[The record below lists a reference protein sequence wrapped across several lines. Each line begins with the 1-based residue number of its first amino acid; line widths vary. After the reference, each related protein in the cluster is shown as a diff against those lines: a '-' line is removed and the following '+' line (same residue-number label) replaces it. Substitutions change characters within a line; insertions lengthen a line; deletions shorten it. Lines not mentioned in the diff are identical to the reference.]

1 MNWGHYKSFY
11 ANHNLSSPFL
21 SYVQYKQSYY
31 WKQQIFLAKQFPPQA
46 ESLIALDVV
55 SWQHGGAGK
64 KKNDVRS
71 GAELFLVSLISF
83 HRAPVLKSSQRVL
96 LVWLFCC
103 TMWES
108 GSKIS
113 SQLWLSLPY
122 NWVPAAPMDQLIAS
136 AVYEIHPG
144 LWQLAL

>member
-1 MNWGHYKSFY
+1 MNWAFMQTTISPL
-11 ANHNLSSPFL
+11 LSSPMCNTNSHIIENNKYFW
-21 SYVQYKQSYY
+21 QNN
-31 WKQQIFLAKQFPPQA
+31 
-46 ESLIALDVV
+46 SLHRLKALLPWT
-55 SWQHGGAGK
+55 SSLGSMGGLGE
-64 KKNDVRS
+64 KNDVRS

-136 AVYEIHPG
+136 AVYEIHTG